1 MCLWSPDL
9 HWRHICSSRYDWR
22 SSLFIP
28 RRIFWPSLRL
38 FQQDSISCVWNPVT
52 GSTKWRVSTTTLWS
66 ATLLI
71 RTVMHLYISR
81 PVIHVY
87 NCPRSDASGDDG
99 IKSGN
104 VASIDN
110 LEVTSRRGE
119 FRYDYSKNPRVSG
132 SSSSPVI
139 LKMLHMI
146 IITQL
151 NSLVTKVNLYPYCI
165 VSWICCFCWICCLS
179 AFAEFVALR
188 A

>member
-1 MCLWSPDL
+1 M
-9 HWRHICSSRYDWR
+9 IT
-22 SSLFIP
+22 
-28 RRIFWPSLRL
+28 WPPLT
-38 FQQDSISCVWNPVT
+38 PH
-52 GSTKWRVSTTTLWS
+52 
-66 ATLLI
+66 LLI
-71 RTVMHLYISR
+71 KVRLKIFSLYPSAHFLTQFEVVPARLDFLRMEPRYWIDEVTCINHNSVVGNVVNPDRHASISR
-81 PVIHVY
+81 PVIRVY

-104 VASIDN
+104 VAPIDN
-110 LEVTSRRGE
+110 LEVTSCRGE